1 MGILEKESKK
11 KTQRANLKKIIL
23 GTVAV
28 AGILS
33 VAAVAPNV
41 LGAMAKIG
49 ILPHGRQKES
59 IHRARERLIRQGL
72 LVYQNGLLHLT
83 SKGEAVLRRMEM
95 YDFAINKPNSWD
107 KKWRVLIFDIPEQK
121 KVLRNKIR
129 LTLSTIGFVRLQQ
142 SVWLYPYDC
151 EDFIVLLK
159 TEFHIG
165 KDLLYL
171 IVDTLEYD
179 APFRKQFNLPMHS

>member
-179 APFRKQFNLPMHS
+179 APFRKQFNLPM